1 MRLGSPVG
9 HSDPSSQMSSRQ
21 NDRWATSRG
30 GKARRNSV
38 HLSCKPP
45 VKIVAHELAQQQG
58 HRWGWG
64 ICGTLC
70 TKAADDLWSPT
81 KRRACRGKEWMMSG
95 MLSVAI
101 PRLPINPS
109 IQSEVKTGWGY
120 VSTHLMS
127 KSNTNLELSIVDSG
141 GIGPTKARYLS
152 MEEPK

>member
-1 MRLGSPVG
+1 
-9 HSDPSSQMSSRQ
+9 
-21 NDRWATSRG
+21 
-30 GKARRNSV
+30 
-38 HLSCKPP
+38 
-45 VKIVAHELAQQQG
+45 
-58 HRWGWG
+58 
-64 ICGTLC
+64 
-70 TKAADDLWSPT
+70 
-81 KRRACRGKEWMMSG
+81 MMSG